1 MACDLGYFQ
10 DIEFILEIPVLIP
23 VLTLNSSDLK
33 EYMLNADVQSSL
45 PIGRT

>member
-1 MACDLGYFQ
+1 MACDLGYFFQ
-10 DIEFILEIPVLIP
+10 DTEFILEIP